1 VIGDAAKA
9 AHNLAMR
16 RVLAIL
22 LMLGL
27 VPSGATRA
35 DQDDPR
41 LPALLARLKT
51 AGSDSEARVVETII
65 WQIWS
70 LSADDEVNAMMLRG
84 LQAMTDGNP
93 KQALTVFDAM
103 VQRSPYFAEG
113 WNKRATVYYLLGDFD
128 ASVGDI
134 ERTLQLEP
142 HHFGALS
149 GLGQIYLALDRDE
162 AALKAFEAALTIDP
176 HLTGVR
182 AAVESIK
189 KKREGD
195 PT

>member
-1 VIGDAAKA
+1 MG
-9 AHNLAMR
+9 

-27 VPSGATRA
+27 VPCGLARA

-41 LPALLARLKT
+41 LPALFARLKS
-51 AGSDSEARVVETII
+51 AGSDSEARVVEAII

-70 LSADDEVNAMMLRG
+70 VSADDEVNAMMLRG
-84 LQAMTDGNP
+84 LQAMTDGSP

-113 WNKRATVYYLLGDFD
+113 WNKRATVYYLLGDFE

-162 AALKAFEAALTIDP
+162 AALKAFEAALAIDP
-176 HLTGVR
+176 HLNGVK

>member
-1 VIGDAAKA
+1 
-9 AHNLAMR
+9 
-16 RVLAIL
+16 
-22 LMLGL
+22 MLGFAPCGL
-27 VPSGATRA
+27 ARA

-41 LPALLARLKT
+41 LPALFARLKS
-51 AGSDSEARVVETII
+51 AGSDSEARVVEAII

-70 LSADDEVNAMMLRG
+70 VSADDEVNAMMLRG
-84 LQAMTDGNP
+84 LQAMTDGSP

-113 WNKRATVYYLLGDFD
+113 WNKRATVYYILGDFE

-162 AALKAFEAALTIDP
+162 AALKAFEAALAIDP
-176 HLTGVR
+176 HLNGVK